1 MKRALF
7 IAVVAGLVVAGGA
20 TAQSLIT
27 SGDIRNNAIKSK
39 DIKNRTIKPKDLS
52 RRTVNRLEGDTGPAG
67 AQGPQGE
74 PGPAGGS
81 GGGSTLRVLMQS
93 TGDTPVADLLAVNGH
108 RIQGGCSGGNAVLRS
123 QTSVDNSIVKG
134 LGDGAG
140 NKFYSEDDNF
150 DVGDT
155 ELHTNVNTQTNAI
168 FNLTYAT
175 LAGDVVTAMLGVESA
190 PVGFD
195 CEIFGTAFSASAP

>member
-1 MKRALF
+1 MRKALLL
-7 IAVVAGLVVAGGA
+7 AVVAGLVVAGGA

-27 SGDIRNNAIKSK
+27 SGDIRNNTIKSG
-39 DIKNRTIKPKDLS
+39 DIKNRTIKKKDLT
-52 RRTVNRLEGDTGPAG
+52 RGTVTSLQGATGP
-67 AQGPQGE
+67 QGPQGE
-74 PGPAGGS
+74 PGPPGGTGT

-93 TGDTPVADLLAVNGH
+93 TGDTPVADLAAVNGH

-123 QTSVDNSIVKG
+123 QTSIDNSIVKA
-134 LGDGAG
+134 LGDGTGAK
-140 NKFYSEDDNF
+140 NYTEDDNF

-155 ELHTNVNTQTNAI
+155 TTHTNAATQTNAI

-175 LAGDVVTAMLGVESA
+175 LAGDVVTAMLGVEST

-195 CEIFGTAFSASAP
+195 CEIFGTATSAAAP

>member
-1 MKRALF
+1 MKKALLV
-7 IAVVAGLVVAGGA
+7 AVVAGLVVAGGA

-27 SGDIRNNAIKSK
+27 SGDIRNNTIKSK
-39 DIKNRTIKPKDLS
+39 DIKNRTIKKKDLS
-52 RRTVNRLEGDTGPAG
+52 RRTVDGLRGATGP
-67 AQGPQGE
+67 QGPQGE
-74 PGPAGGS
+74 PGPAGGT

-93 TGDTPVADLLAVNGH
+93 TGDTPVADLVVVNGH
-108 RIQGGCSGGNAVLRS
+108 RIQGGCTAGNAVLRS
-123 QTSVDNSIVKG
+123 QTSVDNSIVHA

-140 NKFYSEDDNF
+140 TKRYTEDDNF

-155 ELHTNVNTQTNAI
+155 ITHTDAQTQSNSI

-175 LAGDVVTAMLGVESA
+175 LAGDVVTAMLGVESN

-195 CEIFGTAFSASAP
+195 CEIFGTATSAAAP